1 MSDEYDLEYDEDD
14 SGYSAGYSDGY
25 DDGCAESAELCDA
38 LDAAEARVA
47 WLEGM
52 AEELA
57 EMLRTLGDCDDMFLE
72 CNLCVGADLS
82 TTDDCPIDTA
92 LTRFAAGQ
100 DTEA

>member
-52 AEELA
+52 AEELSSA
-57 EMLRTLGDCDDMFLE
+57 LKEALSALSDQGFKYGCE
-72 CNLCVGADLS
+72 HPVDL
-82 TTDDCPIDTA
+82 A
-92 LTRFAAGQ
+92 LDRFNAGQ